1 MDIITSFSIEK
12 RNICLSDKSLRSQTF
27 IPDRYAREHQNS
39 SSTIYYQVFLKMDKS
54 SKILLLINQIS
65 NFPASIIEELVSHV
79 KASLLNNLSIDKVG
93 TEDYASLFV
102 VAQVVSLIKHLH
114 VLLFV
119 SCLTF

>member
-12 RNICLSDKSLRSQTF
+12 STICLSDKSSRSQTF

-39 SSTIYYQVFLKMDKS
+39 SSTICYQVFLKMDKS

-102 VAQVVSLIKHLH
+102 VAQVVYLI
-114 VLLFV
+114 
-119 SCLTF
+119 

>member
-12 RNICLSDKSLRSQTF
+12 STICLSDKSSRSQTF

-39 SSTIYYQVFLKMDKS
+39 SSTICYQVFLKMDKS
-54 SKILLLINQIS
+54 SKILLLINQIT
-65 NFPASIIEELVSHV
+65 NFPPSIIEELVCHV